1 MDTSNLKNIVVLKD
15 LPSNLVEEAI
25 VVLKQNKKNEKLE
38 FVDSEKNKNQTG
50 NLEKKTNVKSENSK
64 DYIVKE
70 AQLLIAEY
78 ILKTE
83 KKNQKESQSIQNLK
97 KKYKKARALNYFLSV
112 GIAFV
117 AIMSFFI

>member
-50 NLEKKTNVKSENSK
+50 NLEKKLNVKSENSK

-97 KKYKKARALNYFLSV
+97 KKYKKARALNYFLSI

>member
-38 FVDSEKNKNQTG
+38 FVDSEKKKNQTG
-50 NLEKKTNVKSENSK
+50 DLGKKSNIKTENSK
-64 DYIVKE
+64 DYIIKE

-97 KKYKKARALNYFLSV
+97 KKYKKARALNYVLSV